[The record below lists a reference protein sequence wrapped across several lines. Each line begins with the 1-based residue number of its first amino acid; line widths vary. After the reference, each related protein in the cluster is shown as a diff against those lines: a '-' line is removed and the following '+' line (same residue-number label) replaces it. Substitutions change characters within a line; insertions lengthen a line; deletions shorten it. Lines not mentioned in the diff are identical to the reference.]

1 MLDTLSTLHTIE
13 TRTSSSHSR
22 HPLQKGTS
30 SFNTVSCKKAAPPV
44 RHRCF
49 HIALFYQ
56 LIIYLLHLTKITP
69 GTTTQQPCRCWLT
82 CQLAAVAQQ
91 VIYIHIQ
98 HASDVHLTAPA
109 GRACELLPAAVDTS
123 PNTITNTTSAAT
135 AAAAADLFPKH
146 QAVASFG
153 LVAQLK

>member
-1 MLDTLSTLHTIE
+1 MLDTLSTLHTTE

-30 SFNTVSCKKAAPPV
+30 SFNTVSARKQRHAPV

-56 LIIYLLHLTKITP
+56 LIIYLLHLTEITP
-69 GTTTQQPCRCWLT
+69 GTTTQQPCRCECWLT
-82 CQLAAVAQQ
+82 SQLAAVAQQ

-135 AAAAADLFPKH
+135 AAAAVDLFPKH
-146 QAVASFG
+146 
-153 LVAQLK
+153 